1 MNESLDEN
9 LCILGV
15 PQILAEAEPE
25 GCNLSYSI
33 SSKKF
38 FCLNYIKKPCSGAS
52 HVKVGSL
59 LSFTNLE
66 VSEIISSIALL

>member
-38 FCLNYIKKPCSGAS
+38 FCLNYIKNPVVELHMSRLG
-52 HVKVGSL
+52 L
-59 LSFTNLE
+59 Y
-66 VSEIISSIALL
+66 